1 MSEKLT
7 PSHLERTAYVY
18 VRQSTTYQVRHNQES
33 QRRQYDLSDRARVLG
48 FDKVVVIDDDLGIS
62 GSGLQQRPG
71 FARLLAAVC
80 EGVAGA
86 VLAMEASRL
95 ARNNRDW
102 HHLIDLCALTGTLVI
117 DSDGVYDPKQLNDRL
132 LLGLKGTMSEFEL
145 GLLRQRAQEARRQ
158 VIHRGE
164 VLTELPV
171 GYIRGEGNRCELTPD
186 LQVQG
191 AIQGVFTKFVE
202 LGSARQ
208 VLLWYRDEQL
218 SLPTAKLGTR
228 GAEVVWSRPTYA
240 RILSLLKSPLYAGA
254 FVYGRRRTQTQV
266 IDGRARKGPVTE
278 VAPEDW
284 EVLIQDHH
292 PAYIPWEQYLR
303 NQAQLN
309 ENSNMRGRMS
319 RGAARGGPA
328 LLAGLLRCG
337 RCGRKLLVTYTGRS
351 PLARYVCRSA
361 HVIRAEPKCLSFAAG
376 KVDEAVATALLE
388 ALESAGVEAALEA
401 WERRSNQADE
411 KRRQLDLAIQK
422 ARYEVERA
430 RRQYDAVD
438 PQNRLVAA
446 ELENRW
452 NEALAEVQA
461 LEQRLEEMGSQPAP
475 VAQRERDRLLE
486 LGHDLEALWCHP
498 GAPITLKKR
507 ILRTVLEEI
516 VAEVT
521 SSPPAVVLH
530 LHWMGGV
537 HTDLKVR
544 KNRPGQHRRTTSR
557 TVVELVREMAQTSDD
572 LQIAYVLNRLG
583 YQTGAGNSWTQ
594 SRVDSVRRHH
604 DIPGFDRTAPRPW
617 LTLEQA
623 AQILNV
629 SRKFVRCLLTE
640 GILPGRQV
648 VPYAPWV
655 IERECL
661 ELPAVRATVAARGRR
676 KGLPRHQDSQEA
688 LPLFSTT

>member
-1 MSEKLT
+1 M
-7 PSHLERTAYVY
+7 
-18 VRQSTTYQVRHNQES
+18 
-33 QRRQYDLSDRARVLG
+33 
-48 FDKVVVIDDDLGIS
+48 
-62 GSGLQQRPG
+62 
-71 FARLLAAVC
+71 
-80 EGVAGA
+80 
-86 VLAMEASRL
+86 
-95 ARNNRDW
+95 
-102 HHLIDLCALTGTLVI
+102 
-117 DSDGVYDPKQLNDRL
+117 
-132 LLGLKGTMSEFEL
+132 
-145 GLLRQRAQEARRQ
+145 
-158 VIHRGE
+158 IHRGE

-186 LQVQG
+186 LQVQT
-191 AIQGVFTKFVE
+191 AIRGVFAKFVE

-218 SLPTAKLGTR
+218 PLPTAKLGTR
-228 GAEVVWSRPTYA
+228 GVEVVWNRPTYG
-240 RILSLLKSPLYAGA
+240 RILSVLKNPLYAGA
-254 FVYGRRRTQTQV
+254 FVYGRRRMQTQV
-266 IDGRARKGPVTE
+266 IGDRARKGPITE

-361 HVIRAEPKCLSFAAG
+361 HVIRAESKCVSFAAR

-388 ALESAGVEAALEA
+388 ALEPAGVQAALEA
-401 WERRSNQADE
+401 WERCSDQADE

-422 ARYEVERA
+422 ACYEVDRA

-452 NEALAEVQA
+452 NEALAQVQN
-461 LEQRLEEMGSQPAP
+461 LEQRLEEMGPQPAP
-475 VAQRERDRLLE
+475 VSQRERDRLLE
-486 LGHDLEALWCHP
+486 LGQDLEALWYHP
-498 GAPITLKKR
+498 AAPVTLKKR
-507 ILRTVLEEI
+507 ILRTLLEEI
-516 VAEVT
+516 VADT
-521 SSPPAVVLH
+521 TPSPPVVVLH

-537 HTDLKVR
+537 HTVLKVS
-544 KNRPGQHRRTTSR
+544 KNRPGQHRRITSR
-557 TVVELVREMAQTSDD
+557 TVVELVRELAQTSDD

-583 YQTGAGNSWTQ
+583 YQTGARNSWTQ
-594 SRVDSVRRHH
+594 SRVGSVRRNHA
-604 DIPGFDRTAPRPW
+604 IPGFDKTAPRPW

-623 AQILNV
+623 ARVLNV
-629 SRKFVRCLLTE
+629 SRKFVRCLLSE

-655 IERECL
+655 IDRESL
-661 ELPAVRATVAARGRR
+661 DLPSVRGAVAARGRR
-676 KGLPRHQDSQEA
+676 KSLPRHQDGQSE